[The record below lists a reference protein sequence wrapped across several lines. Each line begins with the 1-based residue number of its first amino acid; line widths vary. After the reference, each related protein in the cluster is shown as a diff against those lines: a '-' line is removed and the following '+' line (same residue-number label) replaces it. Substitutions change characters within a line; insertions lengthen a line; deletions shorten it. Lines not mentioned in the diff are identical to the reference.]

1 MQGVYE
7 LRQKV
12 FAWGRKNFSSPPLA
26 LRLRRCSIALRRNEL
41 TERWDEKALDSLNSL
56 QMSVSNALLDYQ
68 RCPDKARLETQTAR
82 LMKQLEVQ
90 IRLMPVATPP
100 FAAKSGRNS
109 TDASP
114 DGAVCR
120 N

>member
-1 MQGVYE
+1 MNTQNVNVKTAASE
-7 LRQKV
+7 
-12 FAWGRKNFSSPPLA
+12 S
-26 LRLRRCSIALRRNEL
+26 